1 MELVAKLLE
10 IKLIKKKSKMNL
22 NKIFIIGRVTK
33 NPEQR
38 LMPSGSSITSFSL
51 ATNRVW
57 KDKDG
62 QKKEESE
69 FHNCTAFGK
78 TAETI
83 ATYVV
88 KGQEIL
94 VEGRIK
100 TDSWEKDGKKN
111 YSTKIIVESFQFGQK
126 PAGSREH
133 GPENIKKVEQDEI
146 PIVEDG
152 QVMEI

>member
-1 MELVAKLLE
+1 
-10 IKLIKKKSKMNL
+10 MNL
-22 NKIFIIGRVTK
+22 NKVFIVGRVTRA
-33 NPEQR
+33 PEQR
-38 LMPSGSSITSFSL
+38 SMPSGSSVTSFSL

-62 QKKEESE
+62 QKQEETD

-100 TDSWEKDGKKN
+100 TDTWEKDGVKK

-126 PAGSREH
+126 PAGAGAGQ
-133 GPENIKKVEQDEI
+133 GPVDIKKADTNEI
-146 PIVEDG
+146 PVIEEEP
-152 QVMEI
+152 VMEP